1 MNRVSTSL
9 ISTLALI
16 SPAAVLAVGPD
27 FTKDIRPI
35 LAKRCMNCHGPDA
48 AKRKGDLR
56 LDTKE
61 GLLHPDVVLPGKAA
75 ESELIKRLLTKDED
89 EVMPPP
95 GKGDPVT
102 PEERAKL
109 EAWINA
115 GASYQE
121 HWAFSAPVKPAV
133 PVVAGARK
141 ELDAFVFDMLSKQG
155 MAPAPEA
162 SREVWLRR
170 VSFDLTGLPPTLE
183 EQDAFLADTSPLAY
197 EHVVDRL
204 LESPA
209 YGERLGNEW
218 LDVARYADTY
228 GRHEDEDCITWPY
241 RDWVIKAFNDN
252 LPYDQF
258 ITWQTAGDLL
268 PNPTKEQLVATC
280 FNRLPQQSNEAG
292 SNAEEFRIEQVADR
306 IRTNGIAFM
315 GLALECA
322 RCHDHK
328 YDPISMRDYYSM
340 ASYFNN
346 IDELGLFAVYTG
358 AVPPP
363 SILLFKPEQEKQYE
377 ALKQQITALEQEQQ
391 ALIPEARKLYDAWL
405 QLKLPPIKREESLW
419 RTLKGW
425 FVDELPTARP
435 AKPLAYYDFE
445 SLENKA
451 FINRI
456 TGKRDGMIR
465 ANNKPEPGKFGN
477 ALELKGD
484 NSVSLNDVPEIKRTQ
499 PFSMAMWL
507 NPREHM
513 DRAVVIS
520 RSRSG
525 IDSASKGFEIIL
537 EDGKPSFALVHFSPG
552 NEIRIRAKEAL
563 KVNEW
568 THVAATYDGSSRA
581 SGLALYLNG
590 KRHDAEVVRD
600 HLYKDIV
607 YRPEW
612 GDQVGKDQVELR
624 TAIGGRYN
632 DASYRNGLVDEFY
645 FYACQLSAP
654 EVAQLATLP
663 ETASNEAWF
672 PWYLR
677 ERNKAWR
684 AVQKKLTTT
693 REQLNA
699 LTPQA
704 AELMVMKE
712 WAGPK
717 RPTHIL
723 DRGQF
728 NVPKAEV
735 TPATP
740 ASLPTLDANLP
751 PNRLGFAQW
760 LTHPKHPLT
769 ARVAVNRY
777 WQMLFGRGLVLTTE
791 DFGTQGQPPSHPELL
806 DWLAIRFIDSG
817 WNVKALCR
825 DIVLSATYRQSA
837 EPKDPAWLKSD
848 PDNRWLARGPRKRLG
863 AEQVRD
869 LALHTSGLLVDEL
882 GGKSTK
888 PYQPDGLWDESGTQ
902 HTYIQDR
909 GRNLYRRSL
918 YTFWRR
924 TLPPPTM
931 TIFDAPT
938 REFCKVRRENTATP
952 LQALVLMND
961 PQFIE
966 AGRVLA
972 TRLVKKYPQALE
984 PRVVDA
990 FRLLTSQ
997 RPTPEQTATLVRY
1010 LESER
1015 ATFAQ
1020 DAKAATTLLTK
1031 NGESAPDKTLPADD
1045 VAATTLMV
1053 RMLFGFSETTMK
1065 P

>member
-1 MNRVSTSL
+1 
-9 ISTLALI
+9 
-16 SPAAVLAVGPD
+16 
-27 FTKDIRPI
+27 
-35 LAKRCMNCHGPDA
+35 
-48 AKRKGDLR
+48 
-56 LDTKE
+56 
-61 GLLHPDVVLPGKAA
+61 
-75 ESELIKRLLTKDED
+75 
-89 EVMPPP
+89 
-95 GKGDPVT
+95 
-102 PEERAKL
+102 
-109 EAWINA
+109 
-115 GASYQE
+115 
-121 HWAFSAPVKPAV
+121 
-133 PVVAGARK
+133 
-141 ELDAFVFDMLSKQG
+141 
-155 MAPAPEA
+155 
-162 SREVWLRR
+162 
-170 VSFDLTGLPPTLE
+170 
-183 EQDAFLADTSPLAY
+183 
-197 EHVVDRL
+197 
-204 LESPA
+204 
-209 YGERLGNEW
+209 
-218 LDVARYADTY
+218 
-228 GRHEDEDCITWPY
+228 
-241 RDWVIKAFNDN
+241 
-252 LPYDQF
+252 
-258 ITWQTAGDLL
+258 
-268 PNPTKEQLVATC
+268 
-280 FNRLPQQSNEAG
+280 
-292 SNAEEFRIEQVADR
+292 
-306 IRTNGIAFM
+306 
-315 GLALECA
+315 
-322 RCHDHK
+322 
-328 YDPISMRDYYSM
+328 
-340 ASYFNN
+340 
-346 IDELGLFAVYTG
+346 
-358 AVPPP
+358 
-363 SILLFKPEQEKQYE
+363 
-377 ALKQQITALEQEQQ
+377 
-391 ALIPEARKLYDAWL
+391 
-405 QLKLPPIKREESLW
+405 
-419 RTLKGW
+419 
-425 FVDELPTARP
+425 
-435 AKPLAYYDFE
+435 
-445 SLENKA
+445 
-451 FINRI
+451 
-456 TGKRDGMIR
+456 
-465 ANNKPEPGKFGN
+465 
-477 ALELKGD
+477 
-484 NSVSLNDVPEIKRTQ
+484 
-499 PFSMAMWL
+499 
-507 NPREHM
+507 
-513 DRAVVIS
+513 
-520 RSRSG
+520 
-525 IDSASKGFEIIL
+525 
-537 EDGKPSFALVHFSPG
+537 VHFSPG

-581 SGLALYLNG
+581 NGLTLYING
-590 KRHDAEVVRD
+590 KRHDTEVVRD

-612 GDQVGKDQVELR
+612 GDQVGKDSVELR

-645 FYACQLSAP
+645 FYTCQLTAP
-654 EVAQLATLP
+654 EVAQLAALP
-663 ETASNEAWF
+663 ATDSFEEWL

-677 ERNKAWR
+677 QRHKAWR
-684 AVQKKLTTT
+684 AVQKKLTAA

-712 WAGPK
+712 WSGPK
-717 RPTHIL
+717 RPTHVL

-740 ASLPTLDANLP
+740 AALPALDSNLP

-760 LTHPKHPLT
+760 LTHPQHPLT

-777 WQMLFGRGLVLTTE
+777 WQMFFGRGLVLTTE
-791 DFGTQGQPPSHPELL
+791 DFGIQGQPPSHPELL
-806 DWLAIRFIDSG
+806 DWLATRFIDSG

-882 GGKSTK
+882 GGRSTK
-888 PYQPDGLWDESGTQ
+888 PYQPDNLWDEAGTQ
-902 HTYIQDR
+902 HTYSQDH
-909 GRNLYRRSL
+909 GKNLYRRSL

-1015 ATFAQ
+1015 TTFAQ
-1020 DAKAATTLLTK
+1020 DAKAAKTLLTK

-1053 RMLFGFSETTMK
+1053 RMLFSFSETTMK